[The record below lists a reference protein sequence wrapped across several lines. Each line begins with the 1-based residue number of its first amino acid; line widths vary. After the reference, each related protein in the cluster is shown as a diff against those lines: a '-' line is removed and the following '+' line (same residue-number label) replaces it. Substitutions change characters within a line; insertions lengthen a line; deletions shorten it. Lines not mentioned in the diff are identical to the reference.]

1 MALKDS
7 FKQRF
12 LDFEPSFFFNKSN
25 PMLTSINPSKGPVG
39 GGSVMF
45 LFALHSSQK
54 TKDKSSILGGRSANQ
69 VVGYRRNN
77 KSTTNNVE

>member
-12 LDFEPSFFFNKSN
+12 LDFKPSFFLINQ
-25 PMLTSINPSKGPVG
+25 TQCNPSKGPVG

-69 VVGYRRNN
+69 VVGYHRNN
-77 KSTTNNVE
+77 KSTINNVK